1 MSAGAVPSN
10 EYLIQSVVLAAN
22 QAVVVFDVSGL
33 GNHFRHLRLECVT
46 KSNRA
51 AETEALGLTF
61 NNDSGANYAFHGLG
75 TFAGSLTSSGAS
87 SRNTIEFGSC
97 GASDSNR
104 FFPSS
109 IDILDAF
116 STNKNKVVRCLQGI
130 PLPTFPNAGLASGV
144 WFNTAAITSI
154 RLQQVIGT
162 EFLQHSRFSL
172 YGVTA

>member
-33 GNHFRHLRLECVT
+33 GNQFRHLRLECVT

-61 NNDSGANYAFHGLG
+61 NNDFGANYAFHQLG
-75 TFAGSLTSSGAS
+75 TFAGTISSSAS
-87 SRNTIEFGSC
+87 TSRNTLELGSC
-97 GASDSNR
+97 GASDSSR
-104 FFPSS
+104 YFPSS

-116 STNKNKVVRCLQGI
+116 STNKNKVVRCFQGI
-130 PLPTFPNAGLASGV
+130 PLPTFSNCGIASGL
-144 WFNTAAITSI
+144 WMSTAAITSI
-154 RLQQVIGT
+154 RFQQVIGT

-172 YGVTA
+172 YGVN